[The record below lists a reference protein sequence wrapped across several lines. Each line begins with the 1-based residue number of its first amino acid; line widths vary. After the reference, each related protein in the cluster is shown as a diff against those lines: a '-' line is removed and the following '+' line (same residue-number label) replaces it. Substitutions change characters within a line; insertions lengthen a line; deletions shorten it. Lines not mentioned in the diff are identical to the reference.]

1 VTAIQHD
8 GTGAGQDLADVRD
21 LRDWLRLVDDLGEL
35 QPVRGAHWDLEIG
48 AVSEANYRR
57 PSPRALLFE
66 DVPGYDAGG
75 RVLSASMSNARRL
88 GLTLRLGT
96 DLDDRALVQALR
108 SKPAQWIQDAPRYPA
123 RYVDSG
129 PILENVDRGAEVD
142 LLKFPVPRWHE
153 GDGGRYIGTGCAVFT
168 TDPNTGAV
176 NAGAYRMQ
184 VQDGGRAT
192 SINIESGKHGAL
204 HVREWFAK
212 EGRAP
217 VTASLGHDPLLLVV
231 AGTEVPRDISELDY
245 AGAVLGRAVDVVRGE
260 VTGLPIPA
268 TAEVAVEGW
277 LYPDR
282 RADEGPFGEW
292 TGYYSGG
299 TEPVLT
305 MDVERVYYRT
315 DPVLLGAPPGKPP
328 HDYSYMRSVM
338 KSAMIHD
345 ALEATGLPGLQGVWA
360 HEVGGGRQLLAVSIE
375 QRYAGHVRQAG
386 LLTSQ
391 LPAAAY
397 MNKFVIVVDHDVDP
411 RNLSELMWAV
421 CTRTEPGRDIDVLRE
436 TWGSRVDP
444 LREPGAPAYNSRA
457 VIDACRPFERLD
469 GFPQV
474 AEASRELID
483 RVTRR
488 WPEVLGGAV

>member
-1 VTAIQHD
+1 MSTM
-8 GTGAGQDLADVRD
+8 GTSLDQ
-21 LRDWLRLVDDLGEL
+21 VDDLRSWLELVNELGEL
-35 QPVRGAHWDLEIG
+35 KVVEGAHWDLEIG
-48 AVSEANYRR
+48 AASDVNYRR
-57 PSPRALLFE
+57 TSPSALLF
-66 DVPGYDAGG
+66 DRVVGYPQGA
-75 RVLSASMSNARRL
+75 RVLSSSMSNARRL

-108 SKPAQWIQDAPRYPA
+108 SKPNQWIENAPRYRA
-123 RYVDSG
+123 RVVDSG
-129 PILENVDRGAEVD
+129 PVLENVDHADAVD

-168 TDPNTGAV
+168 TDPNTGEV

-184 VQDGGRAT
+184 VQDDGRAA
-192 SINIESGKHGAL
+192 SVNIEAGKHGAM

-217 VTASLGHDPLLLVV
+217 VTASLGQDPLLLIV
-231 AGTEVPRDISELDY
+231 AGTEVPRDLSELDY
-245 AGAVLGRAVDVVRGE
+245 AGAVLGRPVDVIRGE

-282 RADEGPFGEW
+282 KRDEGPFGEW

-299 TEPVLT
+299 SEQILT
-305 MDVERVYYRT
+305 MDIERVYHRN
-315 DPVLLGAPPGKPP
+315 DPILLGAPPGKPP

-345 ALEATGLPGLQGVWA
+345 ALVSTGLAGLEGVWA
-360 HEVGGGRQLLAVSIE
+360 HEVGGGRQLLAVSVH
-375 QRYAGHVRQAG
+375 QRYAGHARQAG
-386 LLTSQ
+386 HLTAQ

-397 MNKFVIVVDHDVDP
+397 MNKLVIVVDGDVDP
-411 RNLSELMWAV
+411 RSLNDVMWAV
-421 CTRTEPGRDIDVLRE
+421 CTRTEPGRDIDVQRY

-444 LREPGAPAYNSRA
+444 LREPGAPPYNTRA
-457 VIDACRPFERLD
+457 VIDACRPFERLA
-469 GFPQV
+469 GFPRV
-474 AEASRELID
+474 AETSRELRD
-483 RVTRR
+483 RVLAK
-488 WPEVLGGAV
+488 WPDVLG